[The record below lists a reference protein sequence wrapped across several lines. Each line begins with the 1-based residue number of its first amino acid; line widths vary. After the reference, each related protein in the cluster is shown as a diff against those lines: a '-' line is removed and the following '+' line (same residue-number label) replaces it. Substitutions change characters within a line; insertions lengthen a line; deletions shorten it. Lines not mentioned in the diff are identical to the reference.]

1 LLAVA
6 DGRRLWRL
14 VPSLVYGDV
23 PGVEEA
29 SVAGRW
35 QLGGRDLGAVVA
47 ALLLPP
53 VEDLVALEG
62 GGATGVADALR
73 ALGRR
78 LEALGVDVVLAL
90 DGRWRSAEAFSV
102 DPSPRH
108 VVEASGANPP
118 SKSVWP
124 GDEELGSYMIAAGL
138 IEGIRVRSE
147 TRAVDA
153 LLAVALHR
161 LVPDA
166 GARLVPMG
174 VALRSP
180 EECRRWGE
188 QIARE
193 VDAGDRTAALVA
205 VGALASGPSG
215 SASDGAARDDGS
227 PIGRVVELLTRGE
240 GERLLRQGGAS
251 GVALAPGA
259 LETLAVALGVVGT
272 GAHFIPVPVAAPDD
286 ASPVLVWTRGATR
299 ARSEDLSSV

>member
-1 LLAVA
+1 M
-6 DGRRLWRL
+6 
-14 VPSLVYGDV
+14 
-23 PGVEEA
+23 
-29 SVAGRW
+29 
-35 QLGGRDLGAVVA
+35 GAVVA

-90 DGRWRSAEAFSV
+90 DGRWRSAEAFPV

-108 VVEASGANPP
+108 VVEAPGANPP
-118 SKSVWP
+118 SPSRSVWP

-153 LLAVALHR
+153 PLAVALHR

-193 VDAGDRTAALVA
+193 VDAGDRTAALVV

-227 PIGRVVELLTRGE
+227 PIGRIVELLTRGE
-240 GERLLRQGGAS
+240 GERLLRQGDAS
-251 GVALAPGA
+251 GVGLAPGA
-259 LETLAVALGVVGT
+259 LETLAVALGVVGP
-272 GAHFIPVPVAAPDD
+272 GARFTPVPVVAPDD

-299 ARSEDLSSV
+299 AGSDDLSNV